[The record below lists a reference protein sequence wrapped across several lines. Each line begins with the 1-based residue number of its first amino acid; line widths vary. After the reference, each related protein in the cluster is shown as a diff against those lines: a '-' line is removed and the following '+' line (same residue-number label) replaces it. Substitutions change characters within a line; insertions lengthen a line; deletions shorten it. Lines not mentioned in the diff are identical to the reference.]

1 MFYRSFPR
9 QGSPAA
15 GHCHSHSGAQS
26 RWTDRCHVSWWHVA
40 THVATHGHRH
50 GNPWLPWLPWR
61 QMISTGD
68 LLIQGIQALHQWIYM
83 GKPAKTTRN
92 HMGKPL
98 FSLLGIHGIFSRD
111 HGVMVAYPP
120 VSWTVSDKR
129 GNSWAM
135 VDFPASLMFDDTRGG
150 YSKVVDRVLVDIPT
164 ESSWS
169 R

>member
-26 RWTDRCHVSWWHVA
+26 RWTDRCHVSVSMGIPGC
-40 THVATHGHRH
+40 HGCH
-50 GNPWLPWLPWR
+50 GVKWFQL
-61 QMISTGD
+61 
-68 LLIQGIQALHQWIYM
+68 GIYWSRESRLYINGFIWENQRKRLEIIW
-83 GKPAKTTRN
+83 
-92 HMGKPL
+92 GKPL